1 MKMWSLSP
9 ERRANCDRYETAKD
23 TAVDAT
29 ETVKDTAADV
39 ASKAYDFI
47 SSYLTWGEQNAKEAK
62 TTTAQ
67 SIQVRQLSSQQSVLA
82 TLSYHRVHHLVP
94 LIYSRRGWINSL
106 MPNFYAQAL
115 TCTNKW

>member
-1 MKMWSLSP
+1 MKTWSLSP
-9 ERRANCDRYETAKD
+9 ERRATCDRYETAKD

-47 SSYLTWGEQNAKEAK
+47 STYLTWGEQKAKESK

-67 SIQVRQLSSQQSVLA
+67 SIQVR
-82 TLSYHRVHHLVP
+82 
-94 LIYSRRGWINSL
+94 LIQDDSAHNSL
-106 MPNFYAQAL
+106 SWQNYHITEFITL
-115 TCTNKW
+115 CRWHVHEGSRSI